1 MIPLL
6 YRLFSVCFDSALV
19 PALIHPILKPNT
31 TDPRTPVNYR
41 GIALQSVVLKVFCKV
56 LNARLSDWSE
66 TNCLLS
72 DEQNGFRPDRSC
84 LDHLF
89 VICSIISTRKL
100 NKSPT
105 FVAFVDLKKAF
116 DSVDRDLLWHRLGLY
131 GISGKFLDLIK
142 CLYRDTEYCVRVNDT
157 VTEPFPVTSGVQ
169 QGCLFFLHYSI
180 SSSVV

>member
-1 MIPLL
+1 MLDSPTGQRQTAF
-6 YRLFSVCFDSALV
+6 YRMN
-19 PALIHPILKPNT
+19 K
-31 TDPRTPVNYR
+31 
-41 GIALQSVVLKVFCKV
+41 KV
-56 LNARLSDWSE
+56 LGPTAPVW
-66 TNCLLS
+66 
-72 DEQNGFRPDRSC
+72 

-116 DSVDRDLLWHRLGLY
+116 DSVDRDLLWHRLGHY

-157 VTEPFPVTSGVQ
+157 ITEPFPVTSGVK
-169 QGCLFFLHYSI
+169 QGCLLPYIIQSLHHWFN
-180 SSSVV
+180 